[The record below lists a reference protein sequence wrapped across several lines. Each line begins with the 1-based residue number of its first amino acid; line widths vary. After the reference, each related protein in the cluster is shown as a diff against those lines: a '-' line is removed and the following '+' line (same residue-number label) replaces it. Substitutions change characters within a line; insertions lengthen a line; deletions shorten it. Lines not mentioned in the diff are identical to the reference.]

1 MLKSDSLFNYGMQP
15 CVHSAEAQRRNGQG
29 WIRSG
34 TGIKYFKNQNKVDG
48 SNRYYYTLTFTLA
61 TPFDNDTLKVAQ
73 SYPYTLENLY
83 SNL

>member
-83 SNL
+83 SHL